1 MLGDIERL
9 LKDEIGLDSES
20 VGLSVIRHALRER
33 MLATGIADAQRYWT
47 MVSTSRAEVQQLIDA
62 VIVPETWFFRDREA
76 FAGMARYAR
85 TDIKRRPI
93 RLLSLPCSTGEEAYT
108 MAMAMF
114 DAGFGPEDFV
124 VEARDVSLRNL
135 ELAEIAVYGRNSFR
149 GKDLAFR
156 DRYFEVVGGGEYR
169 PIAAVRDRVHFKRAN
184 LLDVPEVTRLGSHDI
199 VFCRNLLIYFDRETQ
214 DRALDRLQQLLA
226 PNGMLLVGPAE
237 SALPVAHGFVS
248 AHLPMVFAF
257 VRAPKG
263 VKSVRPRA
271 PTTIAPAKVSPPKAP
286 LASARPAV
294 LARPV
299 IGQTATP
306 RPQSLPPKDASS
318 VDLQAA
324 SLKAIQH
331 AANGGRLVEAREA
344 ALEHIRQYGPSADA
358 HYHLGLV
365 QDAEGNLAGA
375 IQNYRKAIY
384 LAPEHGEALAHLA
397 LLLQRQGDDAG
408 AKALN
413 SRLGRIMNRSGS

>member
-9 LKDEIGLDSES
+9 LKDEIGLDSQS

-33 MLATGIADAQRYWT
+33 MLATGIADAERYWAV
-47 MVSTSRAEVQQLIDA
+47 VSTSRAELQQLIDT

-76 FAGMARYAR
+76 FAGMAGYAR

-108 MAMAMF
+108 LAMAMF

-124 VEARDVSLRNL
+124 VEARDVSVRNL

-156 DRYFEVVGGGEYR
+156 DRYFEPVEGGEYR
-169 PIAAVRDRVHFKRAN
+169 PNAAVRGRVRFQLAN
-184 LLDVPEVTRLGSHDI
+184 LLDAPGVTQLGSFDI

-214 DRALDRLQQLLA
+214 DRALGRLQQLLA
-226 PNGMLLVGPAE
+226 PDGMLLVGPAE

-248 AHLPMVFAF
+248 ARLPMVFAF
-257 VRAPKG
+257 VRAPKAAKA
-263 VKSVRPRA
+263 VPPRA
-271 PTTIAPAKVSPPKAP
+271 PTIAPPKVSPSK
-286 LASARPAV
+286 LRPAAV
-294 LARPV
+294 TRPV
-299 IGQTATP
+299 IGQTVTP
-306 RPQSLPPKDASS
+306 RPPSHQPKEAPGP
-318 VDLQAA
+318 DLQAA
-324 SLKAIQH
+324 SLKAILH
-331 AANGGRLVEAREA
+331 AANGGRLMEAREA
-344 ALEHIRQYGPSADA
+344 ALEHIRRYGPSADA

-365 QDAEGNLAGA
+365 HDTEGNLAEA

-397 LLLQRQGDDAG
+397 LLLRRQGDDAG
-408 AKALN
+408 AKALT
-413 SRLGRIMNRSGS
+413 SRLGRITNRSGR